1 MKNNKIKQKEQ
12 TDLNSN
18 STKWFVLVSSALSC
32 LLVVSPATHA
42 SDVEIYRQGS
52 AGGNSTIM
60 LMVDLSQSM
69 GADAVADLQR
79 DYPLCLSGN
88 LLEGVKGVLGN
99 VATVDINLLNLVKV
113 NTGTT
118 PDSGYCDI
126 PALLVVQIL
135 EGVDGITNPILG
147 ADLLGLKGS
156 VQYIKESCEP
166 LKDPTLGVIQSYRC
180 YNRLRRIKQAVVD
193 VIDGNPAKGIEPLS
207 SNISVGVSVFPATKA
222 GGGKNELAGMIAVE
236 AKKLDATQREKIKTT
251 IANLSSADPVGSI
264 TGSLRKLVHNLLTVN
279 VIGAVD
285 TVGELL
291 KNLGGNL
298 NSLLG
303 LSTPTATAYA
313 ETGAYLLSTTTK
325 GTGSIEIGRARK
337 IEIIIGLSG
346 EYQKC
351 DLNDETGKCIS
362 WGESSRSLLGIGEPS
377 WYKTTCTSSIK
388 SNCYDW
394 PIGGGL
400 LNLELGQW
408 KSFYQYSDNVK
419 YGSAFS
425 GFDQSTIAS
434 KSSIDSNLYN
444 GPTLSTESQC
454 GGHGLYVLTGSIPDL
469 NQNLLGWLTG
479 SQREPLSNISS
490 PVQKLM
496 TRSLNS
502 SNSAIF
508 NCGSVPTGW
517 ANGSTSATWAC
528 IANYAGAL
536 KDETYKNKNKAV
548 SIKTAVGGIG
558 RDFAH
563 IPSAKTVSDL
573 GTIKAPK
580 TVLSTVLNL
589 VQGLLGLVDTLLQP
603 LGTLLKLLGLD
614 LNLTQTLDQVK
625 KALGNIVPMPLP
637 ADDTANLARWGVYG
651 GGGWYQ
657 LSDSKSISESII
669 DFSQNLVDAKSDA
682 FLGLQTIPADTL
694 TPYQLSSDVYNSI
707 FIPSDKQSWYG
718 NLKKYS
724 VLAENE
730 TSGGSI
736 IRLKGSVDFKDQWN
750 GGRTEKVD
758 GSELLVGGALN
769 QLKTLRPQQAD
780 SSTRKLWINR
790 DCLQNGDKNYS
801 FNESQTLKKI
811 TVDSQYLADSSVA
824 RCSLS
829 ATVKDPYGGYLMN
842 LLGYKVDPLTVTG
855 SELAQSEPLWQIGMP
870 LHSTPLKITQ
880 FAEFQTNGSIDR
892 EDYIVFGST
901 QGLLHIVD
909 ATTGKEN
916 FAFVPNEM
924 LDNPEQRKAFTSNP
938 SLGWRNM
945 PYGVDGAWTAYTE
958 YVYGMRDGKVI
969 ATVDQVEKGTNKPKG
984 KQTLYGGLRM
994 GGQSYYALDLQ
1005 DISNPSL
1012 KFHIDPKN
1020 QKIIN
1025 ASGVSSVSAL
1035 QYMGQSWSKPTIAYV
1050 KWKGQRKQVMFVG
1063 GGYDTGYEVKDYN
1076 PVIAKG
1082 AGVYMFD
1089 ANNGDLLWWAG
1100 ANALN
1105 KNDAEKENSLKIDM
1119 MQFSVVSRIN
1129 VADRDGD
1136 GLMDHL
1142 YFGDLGGQVWRVDL
1156 NPIMNATNNSF
1167 AIRATRLLNL
1177 HKSDGNSPR
1186 FYDAPSFSIYGYEK
1200 PLTVLSIASGNRSLP
1215 ATDPS
1220 SGAIYNIF
1228 DRDVTRTD
1236 LYTSGFK
1243 ALTVDLDLTTS
1254 GRSLGELLAAKD
1266 IENKSIEQVKAMI
1279 PNGWSISF
1287 DKGKKVMDEMA
1298 VINKNLYASIYN
1310 PGETPTCPVQVRG
1323 ETQIQRY
1330 CLPFGVCEQQLQTG
1344 QVNNFLAG
1352 KGIIALN
1359 VGAVGTDPT
1368 TKLQSRGL
1376 IQSSNSASGVTPVN
1390 QMRRQLVPLTWYE
1403 RNE

>member
-1 MKNNKIKQKEQ
+1 MNNNKISKQIDTLRLKKLKKTQ
-12 TDLNSN
+12 ISVVLTSIVSCCFFI
-18 STKWFVLVSSALSC
+18 STSS
-32 LLVVSPATHA
+32 HA
-42 SDVEIYRQGS
+42 SDIEIYRQGS
-52 AGGNSTIM
+52 AGGDSTIM

-69 GADAVADLQR
+69 GADAIADLQR

-99 VATVDINLLNLVKV
+99 VATVNINLLNLVKV

-126 PALLVVQIL
+126 PALLITQIL

-156 VQYIKESCEP
+156 VQYIKDSCEP
-166 LKDPTLGVIQSYRC
+166 IKDPTLGIIQSYRC

-207 SNISVGVSVFPATKA
+207 ANISVGVSVFPATKA

-236 AKKLDATQREKIKTT
+236 AKKLDTTQREKIKTT

-264 TGSLRKLVHNLLTVN
+264 TGSLRTLVNQLLAVN
-279 VIGAVD
+279 VLGAVD
-285 TVGELL
+285 TIGVLL
-291 KNLGGNL
+291 RNLGGNL

-325 GTGSIEIGRARK
+325 GTGSKEFGRVVNFS
-337 IEIIIGLSG
+337 ILSTRF
-346 EYQKC
+346 YKC
-351 DLNDETGKCIS
+351 SDSNIDIYGKCLD
-362 WGESSRSLLGIGEPS
+362 WGTPETIVLGIGSYPS
-377 WYKTTCTSSIK
+377 WYKNK
-388 SNCYDW
+388 EYDW
-394 PIGGGL
+394 SPGGGL
-400 LNLELGQW
+400 LGDLLAGVLGGE
-408 KSFYQYSDNVK
+408 KIFYK
-419 YGSAFS
+419 YDDTLKTISPYS
-425 GFDQSTIAS
+425 GFDQSTAVS
-434 KSSIDSNLYN
+434 KSSVDSNLYN
-444 GPTLSTESQC
+444 GPSLNTASQC

-469 NQNLLGWLTG
+469 NQNLLGWLAG
-479 SQREPLSNISS
+479 SQREPLSNISN

-502 SNSAIF
+502 SNTAVF
-508 NCGSVPTGW
+508 NCGSVPAGW
-517 ANGSTSATWAC
+517 ANGSASATWSC

-536 KDETYKNKNKAV
+536 KDENYQNKNKAV

-573 GTIKAPK
+573 GTITAPK

-589 VQGLLGLVDTLLQP
+589 VQGLLGVVDTLLQP
-603 LGTLLKLLGLD
+603 LGAVLKLLGLD
-614 LNLTQTLDQVK
+614 LNLTQTLDQLK

-657 LSDSKSISESII
+657 LSDTKSISESII
-669 DFSQNLVDAKSDA
+669 DFSQHLVETKSDA
-682 FLGLQTIPADTL
+682 FLGLQTIPADPL
-694 TPYQLSSDVYNSI
+694 TPYQLSSEVYNSI
-707 FIPSDKQSWYG
+707 FIPSDKQSWNG

-724 VLAENE
+724 VLTENE

-750 GGRTEKVD
+750 GGHTEKAD
-758 GSELLVGGALN
+758 GSELLIGGALD
-769 QLKTLRPQQAD
+769 QLKTLRPQQVD
-780 SSTRKLWINR
+780 SSTRQLWINR
-790 DCLQNGDKNYS
+790 DCQKNSDKKYT
-801 FNESQTLKKI
+801 FNESKTLKKI
-811 TVDSQYLADSSVA
+811 NVDSQYLADSSVA

-829 ATVKDPYGGYLMN
+829 ATEKDPYAGYLMN
-842 LLGYKVDPLTVTG
+842 LLGYKVDPLTATG
-855 SELAQSEPLWQIGMP
+855 NELAQSEPFWQLGMP

-880 FAEFQTNGSIDR
+880 FAKFQTNGTIDR
-892 EDYIVFGST
+892 DDYIVFGST

-909 ATTGKEN
+909 ASTGKEK

-924 LDNPEQRKAFTSNP
+924 LEDSEQRKAFTRDLG
-938 SLGWRNM
+938 LGWKNM
-945 PYGVDGAWTAYTE
+945 PYGIDGAWTAYTE
-958 YVYGMRDGKVI
+958 YVYGMKDGKVQ
-969 ATVDQVEKGTNKPKG
+969 ATVGQIETGTNKPQG
-984 KQTLYGGLRM
+984 KQVLYGGLRM
-994 GGQSYYALDLQ
+994 GGQSYYALNLQ
-1005 DISNPSL
+1005 DITSPSL

-1025 ASGVSSVSAL
+1025 ASGVTTVTAL
-1035 QYMGQSWSKPTIAYV
+1035 QYMGQSWSKPTLAYV
-1050 KWKGQRKQVMFVG
+1050 NWQGQRKQVMFVG
-1063 GGYDTGYEVKDYN
+1063 GGYDTGYEIKDYN
-1076 PVIAKG
+1076 PATATKG

-1089 ANNGDLLWWAG
+1089 ANNGDLLWWGG
-1100 ANALN
+1100 ANAIN
-1105 KNDAEKENSLKIDM
+1105 KNDAVKENSLKIDT

-1129 VADRDGD
+1129 VADRNGD
-1136 GLMDHL
+1136 GLVDHL

-1156 NPIMNATNNSF
+1156 NPVMNTSGKDF

-1177 HKSDGNSPR
+1177 HKADGSSPR

-1200 PLTVLSIASGNRSLP
+1200 PLAVLSIASGNRSLP
-1215 ATDPS
+1215 ATDTS

-1228 DRDVTRTD
+1228 DQDVTRTD
-1236 LYTSGFK
+1236 LYASTFS
-1243 ALTVDLDLTTS
+1243 ALTTDLDLTTA
-1254 GRSLGELLAAKD
+1254 GQSLGSLLTTEDVKD
-1266 IENKSIEQVKAMI
+1266 KSVEQVKALI
-1279 PNGWSISF
+1279 PNGWAISF
-1287 DKGKKVMDEMA
+1287 DQGKKVMDEMA
-1298 VINKNLYASIYN
+1298 VINKNLYASVYN

-1323 ETQIQRY
+1323 ETQVHRY
-1330 CLPFGVCEQQLQTG
+1330 CLPFGVCEQKLQTG
-1344 QVNNFLAG
+1344 QANNFLAG

-1359 VGAVGTDPT
+1359 VGAAGTDSN

-1376 IQSSNSASGVTPVN
+1376 IQSGSSSSNVTPVS
-1390 QMRRQLVPLTWYE
+1390 QMRRQLVPLKWYE
-1403 RNE
+1403 NNE